1 MAESCPGVTESKLAW
16 LQAWY
21 IRDETYA
28 SALGVLTNA
37 QLTNDFAHNWGD
49 GTTSSSDG
57 QRFKAGGRA
66 QSTGHINPKYGSEP
80 GRLVYTHVS
89 DQYSLFHSK
98 LINVGIRE
106 STYVLMGCCIM
117 NQI

>member
-89 DQYSLFHSK
+89 DQYSRFIVS
-98 LINVGIRE
+98 
-106 STYVLMGCCIM
+106 
-117 NQI
+117 

>member
-1 MAESCPGVTESKLAW
+1 MRQHSCAN
-16 LQAWY
+16 
-21 IRDETYA
+21 
-28 SALGVLTNA
+28 TNA

-89 DQYSLFHSK
+89 DQYSPFHSK
-98 LINVGIRE
+98 LINVGIR
-106 STYVLMGCCIM
+106 VNLCIGWVAVS
-117 NQI
+117 